1 MDKPLFALKDDL
13 DMLAEKVQQLYIG
26 FTQLDW
32 IVQKMKKLDEELT
45 CQGEQMRRIE
55 KWMYGTDEKI
65 QSLDQIVNRL
75 EQRIDGLEHRMDSL
89 EHRMDSLERRMDS
102 LEHRMDKMEILLI
115 LICKKLKIK
124 IPT

>member
-1 MDKPLFALKDDL
+1 MDKPLYALHSDL
-13 DMLAEKVQQLYIG
+13 EMIATQVQILSG
-26 FTQLDW
+26 SLNKLDW
-32 IVQKMKKLDEELT
+32 IVHRMKKLDDELT

-65 QSLDQIVNRL
+65 QTMGEKIQ
-75 EQRIDGLEHRMDSL
+75 GLEDRMQGV
-89 EHRMDSLERRMDS
+89 E
-102 LEHRMDKMEILLI
+102 KLLI